1 MKLGELFVD
10 LGVNSGSALNSLTTF
25 SIKFNSLAMM
35 AEKVGD
41 IFDNTFG
48 KVANFGQQLANANR
62 ATGISVEWFQKMKW
76 SAEQTGTSLETV
88 ISTIKGLQKANAD
101 ILLGQGNIK
110 PYQRLNIDMS
120 FLRNPTQLLDE
131 IMSKLMRYNHAF
143 QQTLLSELGISED
156 ILDLYKQKTINIHDS
171 LGLTQQEVEELDDL
185 KKEWVALRQTFS
197 GMGYKFFAGLAD
209 EAKVAIKW
217 VRELINGFI
226 DLKNNKGWGEAIIT
240 GFEYIVSYVNNLGKN
255 SKTMKFLSFFI
266 DISKSYKMWEMVN
279 SAVQRSM
286 EGMHKFKEWDAVQ
299 STSQSNKP
307 VSQDDNKVFQLNK
320 PVSPVSNK
328 VINVTYNDNS
338 QATINSSDEAGQF
351 RKIIGEK
358 RDKTQ
363 RQFSDLEILMNEN

>member
-48 KVANFGQQLANANR
+48 KVANFGQQLAKANR

-88 ISTIKGLQKANAD
+88 ISAVKGLQKANAD

-120 FLRNPTQLLDE
+120 YLRNPTQLMDE

-197 GMGYKFFAGLAD
+197 GMSSKFFAGLAD
-209 EAKVAIKW
+209 EAKTAIKW
-217 VRELINGFI
+217 IRELINGFI
-226 DLKNNKGWGEAIIT
+226 DLKNAKGWGGAIVAE
-240 GFEYIVSYVNNLGKN
+240 FEYIVAYVENLGKN
-255 SKTMKFLSFFI
+255 SKTMKFLSLFI
-266 DISKSYKMWEMVN
+266 DNLKSIGEAMGEAVA
-279 SAVQRSM
+279 SAVQVSM
-286 EGMHKFKEWDAVQ
+286 EGVQKFKEWDTIQ
-299 STSQSNKP
+299 P
-307 VSQDDNKVFQLNK
+307 VAQLNK

-351 RKIIGEK
+351 KKIIGEK